1 MIGLRALL
9 SVLVVLVLAGSS
21 VAAPRVLD
29 DLMMDLT
36 IAPLDPQV
44 PPALA
49 VTSLDGRRVTLADV
63 TGKAVLV
70 YFWATW

>member
-1 MIGLRALL
+1 MTPLRALL
-9 SVLVVLVLAGSS
+9 PVLVVLVLAGSS
-21 VAAPRVLD
+21 VAAPRALD

-49 VTSLDGRRVTLADV
+49 ATSLDGRRVTLADV

>member
-9 SVLVVLVLAGSS
+9 PILVILVLAGSS

-70 YFWATW
+70 YFWAKW

>member
-1 MIGLRALL
+1 MTRLRAPLP
-9 SVLVVLVLAGSS
+9 VLVVLVLAGSS

-29 DLMMDLT
+29 DLMMDLS

-49 VTSLDGRRVTLADV
+49 ARSLDGRRVTLADV

>member
-1 MIGLRALL
+1 MARLRALL
-9 SVLVVLVLAGSS
+9 PVLVVLVLAGSS

>member
-1 MIGLRALL
+1 MTRLRALL
-9 SVLVVLVLAGSS
+9 PVLVVLVLAGSS

-49 VTSLDGRRVTLADV
+49 ATSLDGRRVTLADV

>member
-1 MIGLRALL
+1 MTRLRALL
-9 SVLVVLVLAGSS
+9 PVLVVLALAGSS
-21 VAAPRVLD
+21 VAAPRMLE

-49 VTSLDGRRVTLADV
+49 ATSLDGRRVTLADV